1 MQLQAVLGKARVA
14 VEEQLDLTGFLRD
27 HRSRIDDLIVNCEA
41 PPAAADCDADS
52 GASMA
57 AAALPLAGRIL
68 LAGSSPADFRRAVEW
83 VGAILPA
90 ADPVSVL
97 SALTLIY
104 LVDRGRASAWGNPN
118 RAQAWERI
126 DREIESLLKSAAS

>member
-1 MQLQAVLGKARVA
+1 VQLQAVLGKARVA
-14 VEEQLDLTGFLRD
+14 VEEQLDLTEFLRD

-41 PPAAADCDADS
+41 PPGAADCGADP

-90 ADPVSVL
+90 ADPVSAL
-97 SALTLIY
+97 AALTLIY
-104 LVDRGRASAWGNPN
+104 LVDRGRASAPGDSN

-126 DREIESLLKSAAS
+126 DREIETLIESAAS